1 MTVPAVGQREWQQ
14 PEEAPPP
21 AVLAPAPAE
30 TATDPR
36 GDQGRRL
43 DAVFWA
49 GVVASTLLL
58 IWSTLSTTIDRVDEG
73 VLSMARLLPPTYWA
87 GFALLLASTILW
99 YFRGETKAF
108 HFLLVALWIGYL
120 FLGPGLMEAHPRGFS
135 SYGHALG
142 VGYVLEGREREF
154 FYFPWLGFHHAFAML
169 VELTDIGY
177 LAMIR
182 VGLLV
187 MYLTLAVGFICFFG
201 RVLPDKKSVLL
212 ATLVALAM
220 FAAPGGISLT
230 PHTMAFGLM
239 LFGFSFL
246 ASLDASPVVNRLV
259 LIGIFCAILIT
270 HGLTALIVAYV
281 AGMTALTRWKPS
293 AVGRWSPSTASLA
306 LLFATLFVA
315 WLMYS
320 TDFWFPNAVRAF
332 RDTVLREPV
341 AFTSPFNHVSPARGG
356 GRAEVS
362 LLIFAFLAVLLAWL
376 VSVVARRG
384 FWNGLRRDRL
394 FPLLVVSGMPVLI
407 MGTGSFTYE
416 GLMRVFFFAIPFL
429 AWFLARESVARRS
442 AAAFLVLLLC
452 LDSVLLYTREFEELP
467 TSQQFAG
474 ANFLVDVADPN
485 ASVIQGD
492 CLTLGSLTNTIDAPY
507 VVCPVPQP
515 KDPQL
520 ELAPRPGDFTFIVLS
535 EFGERTATFAF
546 GKPWWESLRNSVQG
560 EGFAKFYSNGR
571 YDVFTRQ
578 SPSR

>member
-1 MTVPAVGQREWQQ
+1 MTVLAVGQREWQQ
-14 PEEAPPP
+14 PEEAPPSP
-21 AVLAPAPAE
+21 VLAPAPPELAPI
-30 TATDPR
+30 PR
-36 GDQGRRL
+36 GGQGKRL
-43 DAVFWA
+43 DAVFWVSVLA
-49 GVVASTLLL
+49 ATLLL

-120 FLGPGLMEAHPRGFS
+120 FLGPELMEAHPRGFS
-135 SYGHALG
+135 SYSQAWG
-142 VGYVLEGREREF
+142 VAYVLEGREREF
-154 FYFPWLGFHHAFAML
+154 AYFPWLGFHYAFA
-169 VELTDIGY
+169 VVGELTDIGY

-187 MYLTLAVGFICFFG
+187 MYLTLAVGFIGFFG
-201 RVLPDKKSVLL
+201 RVLPDKKSILL
-212 ATLVALAM
+212 ATLVGLAM
-220 FAAPGGISLT
+220 FAVLGVGFT
-230 PHTMAFGLM
+230 PHQMAFGLM

-270 HGLTALIVAYV
+270 HGLTALVVVYV
-281 AGMTALTRWKPS
+281 AAMAALVRWKPS
-293 AVGRWSPSTASLA
+293 VVGRWSPSTASLS
-306 LLFATLFVA
+306 LLFATLFVG
-315 WLMYS
+315 WLLYS
-320 TDFWFPNAVRAF
+320 SDFWFATAVRAF
-332 RDTVLREPV
+332 RDTVLREPI

-362 LLIFAFLAVLLAWL
+362 LLTFAFLAVLLAWL

-394 FPLLVVSGMPVLI
+394 FPLLVISGMPILI
-407 MGTGSFTYE
+407 LGTGNFTYE
-416 GLMRVFFFAIPFL
+416 GFLRVFFYAIPFL
-429 AWFLARESVARRS
+429 AWFLARESVARTT
-442 AAAFLVLLLC
+442 AAAFLVLLLG
-452 LDSVLLYTREFEELP
+452 LGFVLLYAREFEELP

-474 ANFLVDVADPN
+474 ANFLVDVAEPD

-492 CLTLGSLTNTIDAPY
+492 CLFLGAITNAIDAPRSLA
-507 VVCPVPQP
+507 CPVPHP
-515 KDPQL
+515 ADPQL
-520 ELAPRPGDFTFIVLS
+520 ELAPGPGDYTFIVLS
-535 EFGERTATFAF
+535 DFGERTATFAF

-560 EGFAKFYSNGR
+560 EGFAKFYSNGG